1 MSSAYFASPVDFE
14 KNEVLEKK
22 RKDAQK
28 DKLSLNILKQ
38 MAQPK
43 EEEIQKIHENAS
55 SQLKE
60 ENQDILSDYYQNEMK
75 QDLKSK
81 IAEEAHNRNLYKNEK
96 MNTDFLI
103 SNNINTNA
111 IVPKGSSYNNNELLS
126 KLNYIIQMFE
136 EQQEIKT
143 NQKNEEVVLYCFLG
157 IFVIYVLDS
166 FVYIGQYKR

>member
-1 MSSAYFASPVDFE
+1 MSLAYFASPVDFD

-38 MAQPK
+38 MTQPK
-43 EEEIQKIHENAS
+43 EEEIQRIHENES

-81 IAEEAHNRNLYKNEK
+81 LAEEAHNRNLYKNEK
-96 MNTDFLI
+96 MSTDFLI
-103 SNNINTNA
+103 SNNINTNKF
-111 IVPKGSSYNNNELLS
+111 VPKGSGYSNNELLS

>member
-1 MSSAYFASPVDFE
+1 MSLAYFASPVDFE

-111 IVPKGSSYNNNELLS
+111 IVPKGSSYSNNELLS